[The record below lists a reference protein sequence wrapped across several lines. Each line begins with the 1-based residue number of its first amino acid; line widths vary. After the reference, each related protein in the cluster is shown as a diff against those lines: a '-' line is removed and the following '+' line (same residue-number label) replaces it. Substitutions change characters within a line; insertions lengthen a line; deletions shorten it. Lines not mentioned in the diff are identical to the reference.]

1 MVIVRLL
8 GGLGNQM
15 FQYAAARRL
24 ALAHNVPL
32 KLDVSWFSHAPDRA
46 YALHA
51 LNIQEAFASAEEVE
65 AIRGPSTR
73 GPGAQ
78 RVYAGLLSALRGAY
92 RRAGRSPAP
101 LCVFG

>member
-32 KLDVSWFSHAPDRA
+32 KLDIS
-46 YALHA
+46 
-51 LNIQEAFASAEEVE
+51 
-65 AIRGPSTR
+65 
-73 GPGAQ
+73 
-78 RVYAGLLSALRGAY
+78 
-92 RRAGRSPAP
+92 
-101 LCVFG
+101 